1 LTRHSETKHTGH
13 AGFEA
18 DLATKDNDMEST
30 IHENEHGEWVVTVS
44 RWVIARKES
53 EREAQELQEIL
64 LRPGMF

>member
-1 LTRHSETKHTGH
+1 
-13 AGFEA
+13 
-18 DLATKDNDMEST
+18 MEST